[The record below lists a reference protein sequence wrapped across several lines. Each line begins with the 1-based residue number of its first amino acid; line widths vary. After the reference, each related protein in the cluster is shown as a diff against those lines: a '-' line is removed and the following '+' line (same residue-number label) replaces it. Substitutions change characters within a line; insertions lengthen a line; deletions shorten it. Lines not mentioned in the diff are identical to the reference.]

1 MDEFLEE
8 DLRLVQRRR
17 RDDASS
23 SGSGVSE
30 EFDPADRTVVEDL
43 SGTDSDNSDDNMPA
57 GGNPPAGAAATE
69 RTAEQQQEFTSLRR
83 SRGQFGRSIDK
94 AIVNARE
101 VLAKDAPTRTEI
113 LTRKQRLGET
123 FKNFEGAHLKIL
135 SLATDAEVGEDTA
148 TFDAFEEKYDRALA
162 EIDEAL
168 DRLERA
174 SKEVTEAMAETLTID
189 RQKPTHKLPELKFRT
204 FDGSQPESF
213 DEWLRHANGLILKY
227 SDDVVD
233 IDLKVA
239 ELNSALK
246 KDAKACTGEIVNT
259 RAALDAAIARLKKR
273 YGGRRP
279 NIARMVRELVGL
291 QLPGRSLQEWR
302 RTFDDVKNKIDA
314 LGRRGVQIDTP
325 GIAEILIPLMEIKM
339 KSDLLEKWEARLHDK
354 DADLRRN
361 PDLTEED
368 QEYKPT
374 IAEFL
379 DFFDDRLAH
388 QESAVMNRKAQE
400 ALLQPKKGQEGP
412 QKTTAAALTA
422 NSNSGGDSEEKPK
435 KKKKKKKGKGQQQEE
450 EEQQSGCVFC
460 SKENHASADCKSL
473 DKMPFSA
480 ILRVVASKQLC
491 RVCFEGHYT
500 TQCKDTTHRCPDKEC
515 QDKPHHKKL
524 H

>member
-1 MDEFLEE
+1 MDRLLEE
-8 DLRLVQRRR
+8 DLALVEHRR

-43 SGTDSDNSDDNMPA
+43 SGTDSDDTDDNMPA
-57 GGNPPAGAAATE
+57 DGNPPAGPAAAG

-123 FKNFEGAHLKIL
+123 FKNFEGAHLKLL
-135 SLATDAEVGEDTA
+135 SLATEAELAEDTA
-148 TFDAFEEKYDRALA
+148 TFDGFEEKYDRALA

-174 SKEVTEAMAETLTID
+174 SKEVTEAMAETLSID
-189 RQKPTHKLPELKFRT
+189 RQKPTHKLPELKLRT
-204 FDGSQPESF
+204 FDGSQPEAF

-368 QEYKPT
+368 QEYRDHPVQ
-374 IAEFL
+374 AHHCRVLGFL
-379 DFFDDRLAH
+379 RRQA
-388 QESAVMNRKAQE
+388 SAPGIRSHEPQGAGSTP
-400 ALLQPKKGQEGP
+400 AAQEGP
-412 QKTTAAALTA
+412 
-422 NSNSGGDSEEKPK
+422 GGPTEDDSRSPDSQFEFGRRLRGEA
-435 KKKKKKKGKGQQQEE
+435 QEE
-450 EEQQSGCVFC
+450 EEEEEGQGAATGGRGAAIGLRLLQQGEPCQCRLQVAGQDAVLGHPEGGCVQAAL
-460 SKENHASADCKSL
+460 SSL
-473 DKMPFSA
+473 
-480 ILRVVASKQLC
+480 LRGPL
-491 RVCFEGHYT
+491 HY
-500 TQCKDTTHRCPDKEC
+500 PM
-515 QDKPHHKKL
+515 
-524 H
+524 